1 MKKNQLSNSPV
12 LRPLIAHRARQAVAL
27 LLYLGLSSA
36 AVQGFSADPA
46 EPGGTLV
53 QPRYGHTATR
63 LNDGRVLLV
72 GGEDRLGGNNATCE
86 LYSPARNSWKATRS
100 LSQGRVWH
108 KSVLLS
114 DGRVLTF
121 GGQDESGIPFS
132 SAELYDPTTRTWSG
146 TGSMNLARAI
156 LFDGVL
162 LPDGKVLV
170 AGGFNSS
177 AGGALDSCE
186 LYDPGTGVW
195 TPTGNLL
202 APRQGHHLTLLANG
216 KVLLAGGFNATD
228 LTGDVEVYDSAA
240 GSWSASGSLLFPR
253 TNNIQTLLADGR
265 VLVAGGVGHVVMPT
279 RSSEIYDPATGL
291 WSSTGNLSAG
301 RQGMAANLLP
311 DGRVFVTGGFVTFD
325 FPVNIIEEFDPATG
339 RWRRL
344 PTTLSTPRWEHT
356 ATLLA
361 NGSVIVAG
369 GLDDT
374 LNLAPAAD
382 LLVRPR

>member
-1 MKKNQLSNSPV
+1 MKKKQLSNSPV
-12 LRPLIAHRARQAVAL
+12 LRPPIARRARQAAAL

-36 AVQGFSADPA
+36 AVQPSSADPTA
-46 EPGGTLV
+46 PGGTLV

-72 GGEDRLGGNNATCE
+72 GGEDRLAGNNATCE
-86 LYSPARNSWKATRS
+86 LYDPARNSWKATGS
-100 LSQGRVWH
+100 LGQGRVWH
-108 KSVLLS
+108 KSILLS
-114 DGRVLTF
+114 DGRLLAF
-121 GGQDESGIPFS
+121 GGQDESTNPFS
-132 SAELYDPTTRTWSG
+132 SAELYDASPGTWSV
-146 TGSMNLARAI
+146 TGSMNLARAFS
-156 LFDGVL
+156 FDGLL
-162 LPDGKVLV
+162 LPDGRVLV
-170 AGGFNSS
+170 AGGFNFS

-202 APRQGHHLTLLANG
+202 EPRYGHHLTLLADG
-216 KVLLAGGFNATD
+216 EVLLAGGFNATD
-228 LTGDVEVYDSAA
+228 LTGDVEVYDPAT
-240 GSWSASGSLLFPR
+240 GTWSASGSLLFPR
-253 TNNIQTLLADGR
+253 TNNIQVLLEDGR

-291 WSSTGNLSAG
+291 WSLTGKLSAG

-311 DGRVFVTGGFVTFD
+311 DGRVFVTGGFVTYD
-325 FPVNIIEEFDPATG
+325 YPVNIIEDFDPTVG

-344 PTTLSTPRWEHT
+344 PTTLSSPRWDHT

-382 LLVRPR
+382 LFVRPR